1 MDTQLRR
8 SAPKR
13 QPARKPAR
21 RAAIKLGAVT
31 WLVRKLR
38 EATRG
43 RVTMI
48 LFIAMLGVF
57 IHDVFGERGFLAMR
71 RSQKE
76 VQKLQQEIDKINADN
91 SELAGQVKALKTD
104 PKLIER
110 MAREQMNLARPGEVI
125 FKLPAPPEEPA
136 PAQQSKK

>member
-1 MDTQLRR
+1 M
-8 SAPKR
+8 
-13 QPARKPAR
+13 
-21 RAAIKLGAVT
+21 KLGALA

-38 EATRG
+38 DAARG

-48 LFIAMLGVF
+48 LFLAMLAVF

-71 RSQKE
+71 RSQRE
-76 VQKLQQEIDKINADN
+76 VQKLQQDIDKINTEN
-91 SELAGQVKALKTD
+91 QELAGQVKALKTD

-125 FKLPAPPEEPA
+125 FKLPASEQSSPA
-136 PAQQSKK
+136 VQSSKK